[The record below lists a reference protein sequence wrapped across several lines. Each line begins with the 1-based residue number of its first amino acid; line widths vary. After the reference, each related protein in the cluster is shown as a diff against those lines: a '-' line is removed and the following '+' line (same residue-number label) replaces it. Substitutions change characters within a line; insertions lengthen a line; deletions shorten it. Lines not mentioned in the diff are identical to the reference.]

1 MLILSESVILVRKQ
15 FCVKYVYLFLLL
27 GGILMFAPARLRAQ
41 LPSGSIAPD
50 FTAKD
55 INGQYWNLYGL
66 LAQNKIV
73 ILEISATWCPPC
85 WAYHN
90 THTMQTLWELHGPQ
104 GDDRLRV
111 LYVEGDPNTNL
122 NCLYG
127 APGCNNSTM
136 GNFVEGSTYPIFD
149 DASIADLYEI
159 SYFPSIFIICPNKR
173 LKSVGQLNHED
184 MWAAAQECPVAF
196 GQHNAGIFEY
206 SNTTPLHE
214 ICDTLHTY
222 PHFLLTNLGA
232 NALTQA
238 EIQLRWNDSTVQTIP
253 WTGNLPLY
261 GEAPVM
267 YNSLPLH
274 ASGTIRAHIANI
286 NYGATDADLSNNS
299 KESSFVL
306 APEFNSNT
314 LLLRLRTD
322 AFGHETYWE
331 VRDEAGVVLEK
342 GGNLKVG
349 PNGGGILESHPD
361 DPGAYGNNALIRD
374 TLHLPGP
381 GCYSFHI
388 VDAYGDGICCDY
400 GNGYYRLSPLSDPT
414 NIVLSGGA
422 FRAYEHRG
430 FGTNEGVVS
439 AHNLDNAL
447 PQVQV
452 LPNPADARLQILI
465 TPGAAKAYRLR
476 VYNALGQIMDNN
488 SISLQTDDSA
498 AHQLDLDTANWPAG
512 VYFAELVTGNQR
524 VSKSFVVQH

>member
-1 MLILSESVILVRKQ
+1 MWRNGVLILSESIILVKSILQ
-15 FCVKYVYLFLLL
+15 LKKIGAFLLFAGML
-27 GGILMFAPARLRAQ
+27 FFAPAKAHAQ

-55 INGQYWNLYGL
+55 INGQYWNLYAL
-66 LAQNKIV
+66 LNQNKIV

-111 LYVEGDPNTNL
+111 LYVEGDPATNL

-136 GNFVEGSTYPIFD
+136 GNYVSGTTYPIFD
-149 DASIADLYEI
+149 DAAIADLYEI
-159 SYFPSIFIICPNKR
+159 TYFPSIFIICPNKR
-173 LKSVGQLNHED
+173 LKTVGQLNHED
-184 MWAAAQECPVAF
+184 MWEQALECPVAL

-206 SNTTPLHE
+206 SNSTPLHE

-222 PHFLLTNLGA
+222 PHFQLTNLGA
-232 NALTQA
+232 SPLTQA
-238 EIQLRWNDSTVQTIP
+238 EIQLLWNDSVMQTIP

-261 GEAPVM
+261 GEAPVI

-274 ASGTIRAHIANI
+274 VPGKIRANIAAI

-299 KESSFVL
+299 KESSFIL

-331 VRDEAGVVLEK
+331 LRDETGAVLEK

-349 PNGGGILESHPD
+349 PNGGGSLESDPG
-361 DPGAYGNNALIRD
+361 DPGAYGSNALIRD

-400 GNGYYRLSPLSDPT
+400 GTGYYRLSPLSDPT

-430 FGTNEGVVS
+430 FGTDENVVGVS
-439 AHNLDNAL
+439 DNNIQQAEL
-447 PQVQV
+447 HIF
-452 LPNPADARLQILI
+452 PNPSDDLLHVYFSMED
-465 TPGAAKAYRLR
+465 GKAYTCNI
-476 VYNALGQIMDNN
+476 YNMLGQLLE
-488 SISLQTDDSA
+488 SQSSA
-498 AHQLDLDTANWPAG
+498 AQNIEINTANWPAG
-512 VYFAELVTGNQR
+512 VYFVEMISGAAR
-524 VSKSFVVQH
+524 ISKRFMVSH